1 MLDTTYFDAYDSG
14 TFHNFCGRAQL
25 HKDLNTLYGLI
36 VGIQADGHIN
46 QSEIGLLHS
55 WVNSVKTIKSRAPYY
70 NLVAKINEI
79 LEDGIVTFE
88 EAEDLIWLCRSYLDY
103 NTNPY
108 YDVITSAT
116 QQLGGFLAGISAD
129 NTVNAGELNALRNWA
144 SENAS
149 LFNTWPFDALLPAI
163 DRISSDRQLR
173 PEEHHE
179 VISFCNAV
187 STIKPFGQAKTEIIA
202 KLPMQEVAI
211 LIQDSTFCFTGE
223 SPNYTRKELAKI
235 VEMYGGVAAASIT
248 TQLHYL
254 VICDVPN
261 PAWAFQMYGR
271 KVEKAMNM
279 KKKGAGPEVVFE
291 RDLLDVL
298 NKLGYLNIVD
308 NNLNNICNDGI

>member
-14 TFHNFCGRAQL
+14 TFRNFCAPAQL

-46 QSEIGLLHS
+46 ETEIELLHS
-55 WVNSVKTIKSRAPYY
+55 WVNSIGTLKSKAPYFK
-70 NLVAKINEI
+70 LVAKINEI
-79 LEDGIVTFE
+79 LEDGIVTVE

-129 NTVNAGELNALRNWA
+129 NTINAGELNALRNWS
-144 SENAS
+144 SENES

-163 DRISSDRQLR
+163 DRISADRQL
-173 PEEHHE
+173 PADEHGE
-179 VISFCNAV
+179 LLSFCRSV
-187 STIKPFGQAKTEIIA
+187 SAIKPVGQTKTETVA
-202 KLPMQEVAI
+202 KLPMQAVSI

-235 VEMYGGVAAASIT
+235 VEMYGGVAAASVT

-279 KKKGAGPEVVFE
+279 KKKGSGPEVVFE
-291 RDLLDVL
+291 QDLLDVL
-298 NKLGYLNIVD
+298 KTFGYS
-308 NNLNNICNDGI
+308 

>member
-1 MLDTTYFDAYDSG
+1 MLDTAYFDAYDSG
-14 TFHNFCGRAQL
+14 TFRNFCRPSQL

-36 VGIQADGHIN
+36 VGIQVDGHIN
-46 QSEIGLLHS
+46 ETEIELLDS
-55 WVNSVKTIKSRAPYY
+55 WMNSIGTLKSRAPYN

-79 LEDGIVTFE
+79 LADGIVTVE

-129 NTVNAGELNALRNWA
+129 STINAGELNALRNWS
-144 SENAS
+144 SENAT

-163 DRISSDRQLR
+163 VRIGADRQL
-173 PEEHHE
+173 PADEHGE
-179 VISFCNAV
+179 LLSFCHCV
-187 STIKPFGQAKTEIIA
+187 SAIKPTGKAKTDTAANLLI
-202 KLPMQEVAI
+202 QVVSI

-223 SPNYTRKELAKI
+223 SQNYTRKELAKI
-235 VEMYGGVAAASIT
+235 VEMYGGIAAASVT
-248 TQLHYL
+248 AQLHYL
-254 VICDVPN
+254 EICDVPN

-291 RDLLDVL
+291 RDLLDGL
-298 NKLGYLNIVD
+298 KGLGYDQSIL
-308 NNLNNICNDGI
+308 